1 MSQVT
6 VLIDSRE
13 KKPLSFPAHLVV
25 LDRTKLP
32 TAGKSRTVTVR
43 TKSETL
49 KTGDYRLV
57 GGNSAIERK
66 GSFEEIAGN
75 CLTLDGRRRFMDCCR
90 RLRSECSTACLLFE
104 GLVGGFEVRAGL
116 PHPGV
121 AADALLDIIGE
132 HGLPLMLLPLST
144 TGQRRAAGEW
154 ALRWLLSQER
164 DGTGH
169 PHHGRQE
176 LSPRTHSV
184 VIGNGNGAQQGN
196 HHDDAGVG
204 SGHGDLRDK
213 PELRQDEG
221 AGG

>member
-13 KKPLSFPAHLVV
+13 KKPLTFPAHMVV
-25 LDRTKLP
+25 LDRKALP
-32 TAGKSRTVTVR
+32 TAGRSRTVTM
-43 TKSETL
+43 

-57 GGNSAIERK
+57 GGSSAIERK

-90 RLRSECSTACLLFE
+90 RLRGECKTACLLFE
-104 GLVGGFEVRAGL
+104 GAIGGFEVRAGL

-121 AADALLDIIGE
+121 ATDALLDIIGE

-164 DGTGH
+164 NGQDSSRNKEPE
-169 PHHGRQE
+169 PHDA
-176 LSPRTHSV
+176 SPNRSPDPKLQ
-184 VIGNGNGAQQGN
+184 A
-196 HHDDAGVG
+196 
-204 SGHGDLRDK
+204 
-213 PELRQDEG
+213 PEV
-221 AGG
+221 